1 MPSEILT
8 KYIEGLEY
16 NLPVPKK
23 LGYFFRGW
31 YKEQECIN
39 RVRKID
45 LISNEDL
52 NLYPLWV
59 KKTRKNAYVSFLG
72 DSITTYEGII
82 PEGFPTYYPAGD
94 VDSIDKT
101 WWNIALK
108 ASMTNLLA
116 NNSYSG
122 SYVSQGTMY
131 GASEKRIELLSKDG
145 IDPDVVVINMG
156 TNDLTHN
163 ISLTKFTT
171 MYKQMIENIKKMY
184 DDVDIFVLN
193 MPFNKYAMS
202 FNEPRE
208 KMNESIKAI
217 AEEYGLFYIDLV
229 GLIDFNGAYEYMY
242 AGAHPNAAGMEIIG
256 KEVGKL
262 LSREYKRYWL
272 GEE

>member
-1 MPSEILT
+1 
-8 KYIEGLEY
+8 
-16 NLPVPKK
+16 
-23 LGYFFRGW
+23 
-31 YKEQECIN
+31 
-39 RVRKID
+39 
-45 LISNEDL
+45 
-52 NLYPLWV
+52 
-59 KKTRKNAYVSFLG
+59 
-72 DSITTYEGII
+72 
-82 PEGFPTYYPAGD
+82 
-94 VDSIDKT
+94 
-101 WWNIALK
+101 
-108 ASMTNLLA
+108 
-116 NNSYSG
+116 
-122 SYVSQGTMY
+122 
-131 GASEKRIELLSKDG
+131 
-145 IDPDVVVINMG
+145 MG

-217 AEEYGLFYIDLV
+217 AEEYRLFYIDLV